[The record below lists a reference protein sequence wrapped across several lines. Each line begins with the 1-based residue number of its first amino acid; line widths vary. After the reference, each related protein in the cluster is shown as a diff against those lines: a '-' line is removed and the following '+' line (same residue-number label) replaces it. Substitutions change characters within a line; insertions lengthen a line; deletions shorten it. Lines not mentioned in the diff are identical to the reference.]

1 MIARKVHDRL
11 RDAEHS
17 TAIITVL
24 HDLGLEIRRN
34 HSVSSGILC
43 RVKMIIRFFENV
55 LCRSFSIFAIPPKVT
70 NARCELAANTNMI
83 KHMLA
88 YIATNTVRQLVYSL
102 LGLLSEH
109 EDKFLSTI
117 ARQ

>member
-55 LCRSFSIFAIPPKVT
+55 LC
-70 NARCELAANTNMI
+70 
-83 KHMLA
+83 
-88 YIATNTVRQLVYSL
+88 
-102 LGLLSEH
+102 
-109 EDKFLSTI
+109 
-117 ARQ
+117 